1 MNTLVEQVDKVQSN
15 IRNEL
20 REQLERIEKCEKL
33 GSENTRKLER
43 LDKTF
48 NTELSKYYSNKQEE
62 SIPYIFDA
70 PDRNPYFSGRS
81 GELEELQ
88 RILKLNDAG
97 LKGNVCIGAV
107 CGLGGIGKTSLVTE
121 YAHNMK
127 NYYQGGVYWFS
138 AENENFFEKSVNET
152 ALKLGALLQTFD
164 LTLMNTLMK
173 IAQTSK
179 PCLIVLDCLDQLEF
193 SPHKLKFISH
203 FSKEKFPAAV
213 VMITRR
219 NEGKLVDEISYL
231 HKDRCL
237 SLKCLG
243 IKEAKQFI
251 FRRTGLIPNDK
262 ANIVSQSLAEELG
275 GLPLALE
282 QAGACIKS
290 LGCSLSDYLEQF
302 RNERL
307 KLLKKQKAMPISHYE
322 SSDRVAVHTTWQLN
336 IKHIKDS
343 PDGVHAIRLMNA
355 YTFFNPSE
363 IERELVNAGERP
375 IENKAFRDCVSSP
388 LGPSQVVKILTDFS
402 LFKYVH
408 AHSVSIHRLVQELVW
423 DSLVPEEKVESFVDA
438 VRLLSFAFSNC
449 PSPKQLSGN
458 VSDRER
464 FRFNDSPYFL
474 WSKLC
479 YHGFYLRQKI
489 EKMLLK
495 SDLKSLHS
503 QFGLETSRILCE
515 CVFHLSAYQKQDE
528 AKRCLNFAYRIL
540 DWISMEECET
550 IKTNISNNTLFPA
563 QVIPLRKW
571 LQILIKKCCVPPVRS
586 LEYLDQKPKA
596 KNENSTTC
604 DFKQTVEKLKLKG
617 NEKFKELHFKEAVD
631 AYSTA
636 IDMSIRTPAFDPFLL
651 TNRASAYIKLNQLEK
666 ALKDANEYITRFP
679 NCWKGYARKAL
690 ALDEKVSAEIAAALA
705 YYYFY
710 QNDGRCI
717 FLEYKPFIGA
727 FQGLKERIVICQTAH
742 ELNAAIHPLGTAAT
756 FPDENNLRI
765 VILMKKEYVLTTA
778 LCMSNCIIVGAK
790 PDSSVTLKFV
800 GKTVI
805 ALLNKC
811 MLANLSF
818 DLNMSQIC
826 AQEGSW
832 VKILKCNFNS
842 NNDKAAAVASFGVLN
857 AELCTFTGC
866 KAGGLLCVGPG
877 EMAVEYCCFS
887 GNVLSGLEV
896 RENGKLKARNSRM
909 YNNHF
914 DGLAIGPSAS
924 KCDIFRCDIYHN
936 AREGIA
942 VLDASHDVSLI
953 RNDVFENGENGVFV
967 RNSEVNIKEN
977 KFHDNERWGIWSQTN
992 SWCNV
997 SMNDVFRNKCG
1008 GVRLGK
1014 RLTDSVF
1021 PPCEVGLNQIHDNFG
1036 SGYVED
1042 VHYFEVIQLLPR
1054 RSEFSKSAKYDKNVL
1069 YNNKELALVNQPK
1082 LAIPWCSGCMG
1093 HYEEL
1098 KRCGICFTSS
1108 YCKEICQKRHWSKH
1122 KNLCRVFREKSS
1134 FLIKSMNRL
1143 VSDGGVN
1150 VHSSNLKEV
1159 GPDYSDPP
1167 PRNGKKRFIVKVQSD
1182 FEHSAMGNPHFLVI
1196 YDRSLDVHEDFQD
1209 EFIDH
1214 LVQEFGVLCER
1225 KYQEKKLFFNCVFEK
1240 DGKLR
1245 LFINDFPDFQ
1255 KW

>member
-1 MNTLVEQVDKVQSN
+1 MNTLVEQLDRVQSN
-15 IRNEL
+15 FRNEL
-20 REQLERIEKCEKL
+20 RELLERIEKCEKL
-33 GSENTRKLER
+33 GNENTKKLER

-48 NTELSKYYSNKQEE
+48 NTELSKYYSNRQED

-70 PDRNPYFSGRS
+70 PDKNPYFSGRS
-81 GELEELQ
+81 VELEELQ

-97 LKGNVCIGAV
+97 LEGNVCIGAV

-121 YAHNMK
+121 YAHNSK

-138 AENENFFEKSVNET
+138 AEDENFFEKSVNET

-164 LTLMNTLMK
+164 LTLTNTLMK

-193 SPHKLKFISH
+193 SPHVLKFISH
-203 FSKEKFPAAV
+203 FSKQKFPAAV

-219 NEGKLVDEISYL
+219 SESKLVDEISFL
-231 HKDRCL
+231 RKDGCL
-237 SLKCLG
+237 RLKCLG
-243 IKEAKQFI
+243 IEEAKKFI
-251 FRRTGLIPNDK
+251 FRRTGLIPDDK
-262 ANIVSQSLAEELG
+262 QNIVSQSLAEELG

-322 SSDRVAVHTTWQLN
+322 SSDRLAVHTTWQLN

-375 IENKAFRDCVSSP
+375 IENKSFRDCVSSP
-388 LGPSQVVKILTDFS
+388 LGPRQVVKMLTDFS

-408 AHSVSIHRLVQELVW
+408 THSVSIHRLVQELVW
-423 DSLVPEEKVESFVDA
+423 DSLDPEEKVESFLDA

-464 FRFNDSPYFL
+464 FRSNDSPYFL

-479 YHGFYLRQKI
+479 YHGFYLRQNI

-495 SDLKSLHS
+495 SDLQSVHS

-550 IKTNISNNTLFPA
+550 IKINLSDNTLFPA
-563 QVIPLRKW
+563 QIIPLRKW

-586 LEYLDQKPKA
+586 LEYLDQKPEA
-596 KNENSTTC
+596 KNDDSASR

-617 NEKFKELHFKEAVD
+617 NEKFKEGYFKEAVD

-636 IDMSIRTPAFDPFLL
+636 IDMSIRTSAFDPFLL

-727 FQGLKERIVICQTAH
+727 FPGLKERIAICQTTDQ
-742 ELNAAIHPLGTAAT
+742 LNGTIHHLSTAAT
-756 FPDENNLRI
+756 FPDENNLPI
-765 VILMKKEYVLTTA
+765 VILTKKEYVLTTA
-778 LCMSNCIIVGAK
+778 LYMSNCIIVGAK
-790 PDSSVTLKFV
+790 PDSSVTLTFE
-800 GKTVI
+800 GKTVM
-805 ALLNKC
+805 ALFRKC
-811 MLANLSF
+811 MLVNLSF
-818 DLNMSQIC
+818 DLNMSQIN
-826 AQEGSW
+826 AQKGSW

-842 NNDKAAAVASFGVLN
+842 NNDQSAAVASTGVLN
-857 AELCTFTGC
+857 AERCTFTGC

-877 EMAVEYCCFS
+877 EMAVQYCSFS
-887 GNVLSGLEV
+887 GNFKAGLEV
-896 RENGKLKARNSRM
+896 RENGKLTARNSRI
-909 YNNHF
+909 YNNHY
-914 DGLAIGPSAS
+914 DGLLIGPSAS
-924 KCDIFRCDIYHN
+924 KCNIFDCDIYHN
-936 AREGIA
+936 AREGIS

-953 RNDVFENGENGVFV
+953 RNDVFENGENGIFV
-967 RNSEVNIKEN
+967 RNSEVNMKEN

-1008 GVRLGK
+1008 GVRVGK
-1014 RLTDSVF
+1014 RLAESVF
-1021 PPCEVGLNQIHDNFG
+1021 PPCEVELNQIHDNLG

-1042 VHYFEVIQLLPR
+1042 VHYFEVVQLLPR
-1054 RSEFSKSAKYDKNVL
+1054 RSEFSKSARYDNNVL
-1069 YNNKELALVNQPK
+1069 YDNKDMAMDNQFK
-1082 LAIPWCSGCMG
+1082 LAILWCSGCMD
-1093 HYEEL
+1093 HCDEL
-1098 KRCGICFTSS
+1098 KKCGICFTSS
-1108 YCKEICQKRHWSKH
+1108 YCDKNCQERHWSKH
-1122 KNLCRVFREKSS
+1122 KKLCRVFREKSS
-1134 FLIKSMNRL
+1134 FLIKSMKRHL
-1143 VSDGGVN
+1143 PHGGVN
-1150 VHSSNLKEV
+1150 VHSSNLEEV

-1167 PRNGKKRFIVKVQSD
+1167 LRNGKRFIVKVQSD
-1182 FEHSAMGNPHFLVI
+1182 FEHLSVGKPHFLLI

-1214 LVQEFGVLCER
+1214 LVKEFGVLCER
-1225 KYQEKKLFFNCVFEK
+1225 KCLEKKLFFNCVFEK

-1245 LFINDFPDFQ
+1245 LFINDFADFQ

>member
-1 MNTLVEQVDKVQSN
+1 MNTLVEQLNKVQSN
-15 IRNEL
+15 VRNEL

-33 GSENTRKLER
+33 GNENTKKLER

-81 GELEELQ
+81 VELEELQ
-88 RILKLNDAG
+88 RISKLNDAG
-97 LKGNVCIGAV
+97 LEGNVCIGAV
-107 CGLGGIGKTSLVTE
+107 CGLGGIGKTSLVAE

-138 AENENFFEKSVNET
+138 AEDENFFEKSVNET

-164 LTLMNTLMK
+164 LTLTNTLMK

-193 SPHKLKFISH
+193 SPHILKFISR
-203 FSKEKFPAAV
+203 FSKQKFPAAI

-219 NEGKLVDEISYL
+219 NESKLVDEISCL
-231 HKDRCL
+231 HKERCL
-237 SLKCLG
+237 SLKCLE
-243 IKEAKQFI
+243 IEEAKQFI
-251 FRRTGLIPNDK
+251 CLRTGVIPDDK
-262 ANIVSQSLAEELG
+262 ENMVSQSLAEELG

-307 KLLKKQKAMPISHYE
+307 KLLRKQKAMPVSLYE
-322 SSDRVAVHTTWQLN
+322 SSDRLAVHTTWLLN

-343 PDGVHAIRLMNA
+343 PDGIHAIRLMNA

-363 IERELVNAGERP
+363 IEQELVNAGERP

-388 LGPSQVVKILTDFS
+388 LGPRQVVKLLTDFS
-402 LFKYVH
+402 LFMFVH

-423 DSLVPEEKVESFVDA
+423 DSLDPEEKVESFVDA

-449 PSPKQLSGN
+449 PSPRQLSGN

-464 FRFNDSPYFL
+464 FRSNDSPYFL

-495 SDLKSLHS
+495 SDLKSLNS

-540 DWISMEECET
+540 DWISIEECEI
-550 IKTNISNNTLFPA
+550 IKTNLSNNTLFPA
-563 QVIPLRKW
+563 QIIPLRKW

-586 LEYLDQKPKA
+586 LEYLDQKPQA
-596 KNENSTTC
+596 KNEDSASG
-604 DFKQTVEKLKLKG
+604 DLKQTVEKFKLKG
-617 NEKFKELHFKEAVD
+617 NEKFKEGLFKEAVD

-636 IDMSIRTPAFDPFLL
+636 VDMSVRTPFFDPFLL

-679 NCWKGYARKAL
+679 ICWKGYARKAL

-705 YYYFY
+705 YYYFH

-727 FQGLKERIVICQTAH
+727 FQGLKERIVICQNADQ
-742 ELNAAIHPLGTAAT
+742 LNAVMDPFRAAAR
-756 FPDENNLRI
+756 FPDKNNLPI
-765 VILMKKEYVLTTA
+765 VILMKKKYVLTTA
-778 LCMSNCIIVGAK
+778 LCMINCIIVGAK
-790 PDSSVTLKFV
+790 PNSSVTLKFV
-800 GKTVI
+800 GKTCMQ
-805 ALLNKC
+805 LFRKC

-818 DLNMSQIC
+818 DLDMGQVN
-826 AQEGSW
+826 AQNGSW
-832 VKILKCNFNS
+832 VKIHKCNFTSKNDNS
-842 NNDKAAAVASFGVLN
+842 PAVASSGVLN
-857 AELCTFTGC
+857 AERCTFTGC
-866 KAGGLLCVGPG
+866 KAGGLLCEGPG
-877 EMAVEYCCFS
+877 EMAVEYCSFS
-887 GNVLSGLEV
+887 GNVKAGLEV
-896 RENGKLKARNSRM
+896 RENGKLTARNSGM
-909 YNNHF
+909 YNNHY
-914 DGLAIGPSAS
+914 DGILIGPSAS
-924 KCDIFRCDIYHN
+924 ECNIFRCDIYHN
-936 AREGIA
+936 AREGIS
-942 VLDASHDVSLI
+942 VVDASHDVSLI

-1014 RLTDSVF
+1014 RLTESVF
-1021 PPCEVGLNQIHDNFG
+1021 PQCEVELNQIHDNLG

-1042 VHYFEVIQLLPR
+1042 VHYFEHVQLFLR
-1054 RSEFSKSAKYDKNVL
+1054 HSEFSKSAKYGENELYDNKDK
-1069 YNNKELALVNQPK
+1069 AIVNQSK
-1082 LAIPWCSGCMG
+1082 LSILWCSGCMG
-1093 HYEEL
+1093 HCDEL
-1098 KRCGICFTSS
+1098 KRCGMCFTSG
-1108 YCKEICQKRHWSKH
+1108 YCDKNCQERHWSKH
-1122 KNLCRVFREKSS
+1122 KKLCQVFREKSS
-1134 FLIKSMNRL
+1134 FLIKSMKRHL
-1143 VSDGGVN
+1143 SDRYIN

-1159 GPDYSDPP
+1159 GPDCSDPP
-1167 PRNGKKRFIVKVQSD
+1167 PRNGKRFIVKVQSD
-1182 FEHSAMGNPHFLVI
+1182 FEHSFSGQPHLLTI
-1196 YDRSLDVHEDFQD
+1196 YDRSLDIYEDFED

-1214 LVQEFGVLCER
+1214 LVREFGVLCER
-1225 KYQEKKLFFNCVFEK
+1225 KYQEKKLFFKCVFEN

-1245 LFINDFPDFQ
+1245 LFINDFADFQ